1 MKKMYFN
8 KVPFVLVYQSVTL
21 REKWDITALSLFF
34 LFMLVYQCLYLYN
47 EFVVKIVV
55 KKRTALIRQS
65 ACKICIMLTSFYP
78 QFVQMSGVS
87 FEHLFRYKYS
97 LL

>member
-21 REKWDITALSLFF
+21 REKWDITALLLFF

-65 ACKICIMLTSFYP
+65 ACNYMYYANFILPSICSN
-78 QFVQMSGVS
+78 
-87 FEHLFRYKYS
+87 E
-97 LL
+97 